1 MIKGFHVPTD
11 CIKLVL
17 SICRMSW
24 SKDVRNVD
32 PQKWAPTNSDDSILL
47 HVYCKSGYLW
57 GGGGRFALKLRIKL
71 KTVKTTPTHPLPL
84 YGKKIK
90 TSVW

>member
-1 MIKGFHVPTD
+1 MLGMLIHKNGLPQILMI
-11 CIKLVL
+11 L
-17 SICRMSW
+17 S
-24 SKDVRNVD
+24 
-32 PQKWAPTNSDDSILL
+32 
-47 HVYCKSGYLW
+47 YCMFTVKVVIYG